1 MGALHFIN
9 KRNRKKN
16 ILTDYGAN
24 VFLIEN
30 FVFPSPYPLMNTSL
44 VNIHKDNWPEL
55 IATFVT
61 IFIFEQTG
69 AGADLW
75 QAEDKLKLIC
85 FGAYGLICLVL

>member
-1 MGALHFIN
+1 
-9 KRNRKKN
+9 
-16 ILTDYGAN
+16 
-24 VFLIEN
+24 
-30 FVFPSPYPLMNTSL
+30 MNTSL